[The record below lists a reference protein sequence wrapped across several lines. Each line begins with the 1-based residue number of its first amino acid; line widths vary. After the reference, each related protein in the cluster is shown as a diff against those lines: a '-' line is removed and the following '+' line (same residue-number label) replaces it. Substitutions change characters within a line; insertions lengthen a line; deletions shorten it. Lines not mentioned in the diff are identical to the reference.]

1 MKIKLQDLQD
11 GLIALTS
18 EEKNILTQTLT
29 SKIDSIMEN
38 LQNEESGKYLCDR
51 YNQGYAERSVL
62 EMLKYRIDLLLK
74 LTAEVK

>member
-1 MKIKLQDLQD
+1 MKIKLDV
-11 GLIALTS
+11 TS

-29 SKIDSIMEN
+29 SEIDSIMEN
-38 LQNEESGKYLCDR
+38 LQSEESGKYTCDR

-74 LTAEVK
+74 LTEEVK

>member
-1 MKIKLQDLQD
+1 MKIKLQDL
-11 GLIALTS
+11 LSS
-18 EEKNILTQTLT
+18 EEKSIITQTLT

-74 LTAEVK
+74 LTEEVK

>member
-1 MKIKLQDLQD
+1 MKIKLD
-11 GLIALTS
+11 LTS

-29 SKIDSIMEN
+29 SEIDSIMEN
-38 LQNEESGKYLCDR
+38 LQSEESGKYTCDR

>member
-1 MKIKLQDLQD
+1 MKIKLD
-11 GLIALTS
+11 LTS

-29 SKIDSIMEN
+29 SEIDSIMEN
-38 LQNEESGKYLCDR
+38 LQSEESGKYTCDR

-74 LTAEVK
+74 LTEEAKA